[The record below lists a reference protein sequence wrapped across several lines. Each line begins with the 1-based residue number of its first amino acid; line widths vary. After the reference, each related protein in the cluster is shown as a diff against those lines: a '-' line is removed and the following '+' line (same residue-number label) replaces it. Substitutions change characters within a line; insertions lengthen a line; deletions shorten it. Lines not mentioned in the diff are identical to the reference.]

1 MPEFAILD
9 PALMRVPAENARQ
22 TGPGDVDQLIA
33 SIKEHGVL
41 VPLTVIQRAGWY
53 DVIDG
58 QRRMTAA
65 IAAGVDRVPCLVHAE
80 GEIRA
85 AEAGVAINA
94 VRQALSAE
102 NIAQAAGYVL
112 TKLGFDLKDVAG
124 RAMAKKSAAKLRA
137 MPEIV
142 KAAAGCGI
150 DLDRFLTYGILSTLE
165 SEWWDKLSLAR
176 CNIDD
181 LQRAITISAED
192 RKTVIEA
199 AGDGWLDH
207 RHWALISYEPVR
219 SSFYKKHAIFKKT
232 SDLEEV
238 SDLFGG
244 TGQLTFEAGKIFE
257 KRQRE
262 ALNELADALKLQLP
276 DAEIVVTDEEDSKPP
291 KGYDYGRA
299 FPVKGVGEK
308 LVEQVLGMVPH
319 LVVEGRPL
327 LIRLSLSDSGEVWG
341 RAFPEKERRAGDD
354 SFALS
359 SKGNEELLKM
369 VHAPLLAAILKD
381 PSPFVALA
389 AAMPKISDYGDP
401 CYVRADE
408 PLSTSYRNDW
418 AQPFRKTPIPVTVAE
433 IMRNPMPTTV
443 LKHMAAQLVRHLNV
457 HQPKSV
463 DWTLGFRHILYI
475 YDIDP
480 AKLPPTIAFLSTLPA
495 AWLDEQVKRL
505 EIKKAGGSRAKKAA
519 AIVDQL
525 TGTDWWPAW
534 LADYRPLCVDQ
545 MCGIPNKIEEE
556 QEYVDPAAQPEV
568 AAAHVGDT
576 PGGHTGHGT
585 VEDETDW

>member
-58 QRRMTAA
+58 RRRMTAA

-80 GEIRA
+80 GEIR
-85 AEAGVAINA
+85 
-94 VRQALSAE
+94 
-102 NIAQAAGYVL
+102 
-112 TKLGFDLKDVAG
+112 
-124 RAMAKKSAAKLRA
+124 
-137 MPEIV
+137 
-142 KAAAGCGI
+142 
-150 DLDRFLTYGILSTLE
+150 
-165 SEWWDKLSLAR
+165 
-176 CNIDD
+176 
-181 LQRAITISAED
+181 
-192 RKTVIEA
+192 
-199 AGDGWLDH
+199 
-207 RHWALISYEPVR
+207 
-219 SSFYKKHAIFKKT
+219 
-232 SDLEEV
+232 
-238 SDLFGG
+238 
-244 TGQLTFEAGKIFE
+244 

-262 ALNELADALKLQLP
+262 ALGELADALKLQLP
-276 DAEIVVTDEEDSKPP
+276 DAEIQVTDEEDSKPP

-308 LVEQVLGMVPH
+308 LVGQVLEMVQH
-319 LVVEGRPL
+319 LVVEERPL
-327 LIRLSLSDSGEVWG
+327 LIRLSFSDSGEVWG
-341 RAFPEKERRAGDD
+341 RAFPEKERRAGDVEADD

-359 SKGNEELLKM
+359 NKGNEELLKM

-389 AAMPKISDYGDP
+389 AAMPKISDYQDP

-408 PLSTSYRNDW
+408 PLDTSYRNSW
-418 AQPFRKTPIPVTVAE
+418 AQPFHKTPIPVTVAE
-433 IMRNPMPTTV
+433 IVRSPMPTTV
-443 LKHMAAQLVRHLNV
+443 LKHLAAQLVRNLNV
-457 HQPKSV
+457 YQPKSV
-463 DWTLGFRHILYI
+463 DWTPGFRHILYI

-480 AKLPPTIAFLSTLPA
+480 AKLPPTIAFLSTMPA

-505 EIKKAGGSRAKKAA
+505 EIKKGGGSRAKKAA

-534 LADYRPLCVDQ
+534 LANHRPLCVDQ
-545 MCGIPNKIEEE
+545 LCGIPNKIEEDE
-556 QEYVDPAAQPEV
+556 HVDPAAQPEV
-568 AAAHVGDT
+568 DAAHRGDT
-576 PGGHTGHGT
+576 PGGHTGHPP
-585 VEDETDW
+585 VEDDDGGEDW